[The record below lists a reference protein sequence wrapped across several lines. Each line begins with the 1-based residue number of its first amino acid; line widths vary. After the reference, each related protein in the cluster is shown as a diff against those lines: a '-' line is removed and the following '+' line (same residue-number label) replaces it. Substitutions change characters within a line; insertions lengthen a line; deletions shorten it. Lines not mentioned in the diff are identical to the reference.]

1 MNPTSPDP
9 TPHELAELYAAGALT
24 PAEAHDFE
32 SRVRSGEEA
41 FVKALLEVK
50 PAMERLLSIADPVA
64 PPAAVRASLIARLN
78 TPETSSDEDPFH
90 HEDDEPEPV
99 HAGGGAGITILHAAT
114 GRWKRTGLPGVHYRS
129 LLTDRKANRRTFM
142 LRMDPGAQLPTT
154 LMPASKK
161 SSCSPATS
169 TSPGRLFTPT
179 TTSASSAGARHGVP
193 PHHRRLHL
201 HRHLRLRPVPH
212 DQHARLRLVR
222 PAVPLR
228 PNLQIKLMR
237 VPNAYRLISTPSP
250 STG

>member
-142 LRMDPGAQLPTT
+142 LRMDPGAQLPDHSHAGIEEVIMLSGDLDIAGKT
-154 LMPASKK
+154 LHAHDYI
-161 SSCSPATS
+161 
-169 TSPGRLFTPT
+169 RIQR
-179 TTSASSAGARHGVP
+179 GARHGVP
-193 PHHRRLHL
+193 RTTGGCTCIVISDYVPFPMTSMLGFVWSA
-201 HRHLRLRPVPH
+201 LRSLF
-212 DQHARLRLVR
+212 ARTSKS
-222 PAVPLR
+222 
-228 PNLQIKLMR
+228 N
-237 VPNAYRLISTPSP
+237 
-250 STG
+250 